1 MNDLAMKKLWPTV
14 VVTSILWLGA
24 GAAQSEP
31 INITAIIGE
40 TSGYQIMKALAESYM
55 AEHPGVRIEILPGP
69 ARTDDL
75 FAAYMLHL
83 ERQSGVDI
91 VQLDVIWPGTVIS
104 DYLIDLNQYGAS
116 EHLGQ
121 HFPATVENNLVAG
134 RLIAVPWFT
143 DAGLLYYRADLLETY
158 GFKRPP
164 AIWDELEEMA
174 AAIQA
179 GERAAGNRDFWG
191 FVFQALPYEGL
202 TVNALEWLA
211 SAGGG
216 TIISP
221 EGVVT
226 VNSPAAA
233 AMLNRAAAWLGTIAP
248 RAVLGFAEE
257 ESRIFWTAGN
267 AAFLRNW
274 PYVYPLANHPTSPVA
289 GKVGVTRLPSLDG
302 ELHVAGLG
310 GWGLGVTNFSAHP
323 EVAADIVFHFTSY
336 YAQKRRAIEGGFAP
350 TIPALYQDAEVLA
363 ASPLFA
369 DLLDVLKITVARPSA
384 VSAPNYREVTQAF
397 FQAVHRVLQ
406 GQVSAEEAL
415 EVLELELM
423 ALTRL
428 PSGAP

>member
-1 MNDLAMKKLWPTV
+1 MNKLWPAV
-14 VVTSILWLGA
+14 VVAVMLWLSV
-24 GAAQSEP
+24 GAAQPEP
-31 INITAIIGE
+31 ITITAIISE
-40 TSGYQIMKALAESYM
+40 TSGYQIMADLAEAYM

-75 FAAYMLHL
+75 FAAYALQL

-91 VQLDVIWPGTVIS
+91 VQLDVIWPGTFIA
-104 DYLIDLNQYGAS
+104 DYLIDLNRYGAS
-116 EHLGQ
+116 KHLGQ
-121 HFPATVENNLVAG
+121 HFPAIVENNLVAG
-134 RLIAVPWFT
+134 RLIALPWFT
-143 DAGLLYYRADLLETY
+143 DAGLLYYRTDLLERY
-158 GFKRPP
+158 GFDGPP
-164 AIWDELEEMA
+164 TTWDELEEMA
-174 AAIQA
+174 ATIQA

-226 VNSPAAA
+226 VNNPAAA
-233 AMLNRAAAWLGTIAP
+233 AMLNRVAGWLGDIAP

-274 PYVYPLANHPTSPVA
+274 PYAYTLANHPTSPIA
-289 GKVGVTRLPSLDG
+289 GKVRVTRLPSLDG
-302 ELHVAGLG
+302 KAHVAGLG
-310 GWGLGVTNFSAHP
+310 GWGLGVTSFSTHP
-323 EVAADIVFHFTSY
+323 EVAADIVFYFTSH
-336 YAQKRRAIEGGFAP
+336 YAQRRRAIEGGFAP
-350 TIPALYQDAEVLA
+350 TIPALYQDPAVLA
-363 ASPLFA
+363 ASPFFA
-369 DLLDVLKITVARPSA
+369 ELLGILAIAVARPSA

-406 GQVSAEEAL
+406 GQVGAEEAL

-423 ALTRL
+423 AITGLS
-428 PSGAP
+428 SGAP